1 MFRAKPRP
9 RLVNLRRGR
18 HQRLDPIPDRQRRL
32 GAFQRFQQE
41 GQRDHRIEMARLQG
55 QSALQIGNRRTPEFG
70 SEIGLG
76 PQRIAR
82 RKIGRVVDQGGQ
94 MANRF
99 PRIAAKRIFTA
110 LAQQIHCRRA
120 AFAHLLT
127 DFLRQLRGAFG
138 TGLAELR
145 KERIKA
151 RTRRAAARQHKNQG
165 NCRKGRLYRWHSSV
179 HMPRCSIRNP
189 GCQPQSSGGTK
200 MSDVITK
207 AVEALNGK
215 LDGQS
220 IGGSAKFVVE
230 DEGAIFID
238 DDGARAGDDEADV
251 TLTASAETFE
261 GMMSGDE
268 NPTTAFMTGKLK
280 VDGDMGLAMKLAG
293 IL

>member
-1 MFRAKPRP
+1 
-9 RLVNLRRGR
+9 
-18 HQRLDPIPDRQRRL
+18 
-32 GAFQRFQQE
+32 
-41 GQRDHRIEMARLQG
+41 
-55 QSALQIGNRRTPEFG
+55 
-70 SEIGLG
+70 
-76 PQRIAR
+76 
-82 RKIGRVVDQGGQ
+82 
-94 MANRF
+94 
-99 PRIAAKRIFTA
+99 
-110 LAQQIHCRRA
+110 
-120 AFAHLLT
+120 
-127 DFLRQLRGAFG
+127 
-138 TGLAELR
+138 
-145 KERIKA
+145 
-151 RTRRAAARQHKNQG
+151 
-165 NCRKGRLYRWHSSV
+165 
-179 HMPRCSIRNP
+179 
-189 GCQPQSSGGTK
+189 